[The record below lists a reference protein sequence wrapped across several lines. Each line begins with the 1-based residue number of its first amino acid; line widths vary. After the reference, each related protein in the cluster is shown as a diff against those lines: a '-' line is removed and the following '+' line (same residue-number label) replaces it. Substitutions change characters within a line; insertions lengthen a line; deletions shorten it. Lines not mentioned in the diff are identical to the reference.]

1 MRIGIDKGNRSKKYA
16 IAAKRMNIPFV
27 YVDCSK
33 TDIIEK
39 IKEIDI
45 LIWHWTQDQYIDKRV
60 ALAIIKSAEVMGK
73 IVYPNIETSW
83 MFDDKI
89 SEKYLLE
96 AVKAPLVETKVF
108 FNENDIFKWVRKEGF
123 PIVYKLPQGAGSSN
137 VRLIS
142 NMEELKKICKLHFSF
157 CGRPDIFMKIH
168 NSNKSIS
175 KCIEEIRKNVMYR
188 YGSNNRG
195 FVLLQK
201 FIPNNLYDIRVTIIG
216 ERGIIF
222 KRQVRENDFRASGSG
237 RIDYIV
243 SKKDLEAIPIARR
256 ISKKIGSQTMT
267 YDFLRDND
275 TLKIVEMSY
284 GFSASAVY
292 NSSGWYDSE
301 MSFHEEKTDV
311 HQLIIKALIDEYNS
325 KKANEE
331 QIGEKLSLL

>member
-39 IKEIDI
+39 LNEIDI
-45 LIWHWTQDQYIDKRV
+45 LIWHWTQDQYIDKRI
-60 ALAIIKSAEVMGK
+60 ALAIIKSAEIMGK
-73 IVYPNIETSW
+73 IVYPNIKTSW

-108 FNENDIFKWVRKEGF
+108 FNENDVVKWARKEGY
-123 PIVYKLPQGAGSSN
+123 PIVYKLPQGAGSCN
-137 VRLIS
+137 VRLI
-142 NMEELKKICKLHFSF
+142 NDLQELKKICKLHFSF
-157 CGRPDIFMKIH
+157 WGRPDIFMNIH
-168 NSNKSIS
+168 NSNKNV
-175 KCIEEIRKNVMYR
+175 KQCIDEIRKNQMYR
-188 YGSNNRG
+188 YGCNNRG

-201 FIPNNLYDIRVTIIG
+201 FVPNNLYDIRVTIIG

-222 KRQVRENDFRASGSG
+222 KRQVRDNDFRASGSG
-237 RIDYIV
+237 RIDYMV

-256 ISKKIGSQTMT
+256 ISQEIGSQTMT
-267 YDFLRDND
+267 YDFLRDNGV
-275 TLKIVEMSY
+275 LKIVEMSY

-292 NSSGWYDSE
+292 NSLGWYDSE
-301 MSFHEEKTDV
+301 MNFHEEKTDV
-311 HQLIIKALIDEYNS
+311 HQFVINTLIDEYNS
-325 KKANEE
+325 KKSKMENE
-331 QIGEKLSLL
+331 